1 MATYKGKDINTT
13 PTDAMVEEAR
23 RGLEWRKEFGR
34 GGTKIGV
41 ARARD
46 IQNRK
51 ELSIDTVKR
60 MFSFFSR
67 HEVDKKA
74 EGFESG
80 EDGYPSAGRIAWAL
94 WGGDPGFAFAR
105 RVKESVDAMDDD
117 KDRAAISGA
126 VKKGLQKKVED
137 HNEEVGDVESKRTN
151 LRTLSAVFRRGV
163 GAYKTNPGSVRPNVK
178 SPEQWA
184 YARVNSFLYVL
195 RNGKFRSGKHDT
207 DLLPK
212 GHPLSSKDR
221 STEKRPYPHEHA
233 ARIENPDK
241 YQEFRR
247 RNDELGDGI
256 HVIFGLIDDESEIQS
271 IRFDKD
277 EFTVTEAKDW
287 LSERRF
293 NVLKFEPATE
303 ERDMEKRHIIDIEE
317 TEDSYII
324 EFGKSMEE
332 IDETAEET
340 AEEMVEDEAVEE
352 NSYHD
357 EEERAEEP
365 NMTRAMAMEVSP
377 IDDEKRTVR
386 MAISSEEP
394 VQRSFGMEVLEHSE
408 EAMDLSFLKSGR
420 APLLLDHDPEK
431 QVGVIESVS
440 LDGSARRLRA
450 TVRFGKG
457 ALAREAFDD
466 VTDGIKANVSIG
478 YSVQKMERQDKDT
491 YVVKKYRIHE
501 ASLVS
506 IPADVTVGVG
516 RSNEAS
522 QQPIII
528 TDNQEKTM
536 SEVDIQAVEAQ
547 ARQAAQKNAAQIVEL
562 GARHNKS
569 DMAQAAIADGVS
581 IEEFRGQLLEE
592 IGTTRALEDQEVGLT
607 RQEIGRFSML
617 RAIHALANP
626 TDRRAQEAAAFEF
639 EASRAAASQ
648 YGVTAQ
654 GIMLPAEVLRNWKRD
669 MSAGSDGDLIAEDF
683 KGEEFIDALRNASSV
698 MQAGARML
706 GGLSGDVKIPKK
718 TAASTA
724 AFVASEG
731 TAAAESEMTIGNV
744 SMAPKTLGAFTD
756 VTRQLLIQSSLD
768 VEALIRDDLAQ
779 SIATAIDKA
788 GLEGS
793 GSSGNPEGILN
804 VTGVNQVTNFAAAN
818 PTFAEVVTLETAVA
832 EDNALMGNLAYILP
846 ASMYGALKTTEKAT
860 NTAQFVVEPG
870 GTMNGYTAIVSNQA
884 TAGNLYFGNFSDL
897 LIGMFGGLDI
907 VVDPYSNSTSGTVR
921 VVALQS
927 VDVAV
932 RHAVS
937 FAFGNDG
944 A

>member
-1 MATYKGKDINTT
+1 
-13 PTDAMVEEAR
+13 
-23 RGLEWRKEFGR
+23 
-34 GGTKIGV
+34 
-41 ARARD
+41 
-46 IQNRK
+46 
-51 ELSIDTVKR
+51 
-60 MFSFFSR
+60 
-67 HEVDKKA
+67 
-74 EGFESG
+74 
-80 EDGYPSAGRIAWAL
+80 
-94 WGGDPGFAFAR
+94 
-105 RVKESVDAMDDD
+105 
-117 KDRAAISGA
+117 
-126 VKKGLQKKVED
+126 
-137 HNEEVGDVESKRTN
+137 
-151 LRTLSAVFRRGV
+151 
-163 GAYKTNPGSVRPNVK
+163 
-178 SPEQWA
+178 
-184 YARVNSFLYVL
+184 
-195 RNGKFRSGKHDT
+195 
-207 DLLPK
+207 
-212 GHPLSSKDR
+212 
-221 STEKRPYPHEHA
+221 
-233 ARIENPDK
+233 
-241 YQEFRR
+241 
-247 RNDELGDGI
+247 
-256 HVIFGLIDDESEIQS
+256 
-271 IRFDKD
+271 
-277 EFTVTEAKDW
+277 
-287 LSERRF
+287 
-293 NVLKFEPATE
+293 
-303 ERDMEKRHIIDIEE
+303 
-317 TEDSYII
+317 
-324 EFGKSMEE
+324 
-332 IDETAEET
+332 
-340 AEEMVEDEAVEE
+340 
-352 NSYHD
+352 
-357 EEERAEEP
+357 
-365 NMTRAMAMEVSP
+365 
-377 IDDEKRTVR
+377 
-386 MAISSEEP
+386 
-394 VQRSFGMEVLEHSE
+394 
-408 EAMDLSFLKSGR
+408 
-420 APLLLDHDPEK
+420 
-431 QVGVIESVS
+431 
-440 LDGSARRLRA
+440 
-450 TVRFGKG
+450 
-457 ALAREAFDD
+457 
-466 VTDGIKANVSIG
+466 
-478 YSVQKMERQDKDT
+478 
-491 YVVKKYRIHE
+491 
-501 ASLVS
+501 
-506 IPADVTVGVG
+506 
-516 RSNEAS
+516 
-522 QQPIII
+522 
-528 TDNQEKTM
+528 M

-562 GARHNKS
+562 GSRHNKS
-569 DMAQAAIADGVS
+569 EMAQRAISEGVS

-592 IGTTRALEDQEVGLT
+592 IGSIGAVEDQEIGLSRKEVGK
-607 RQEIGRFSML
+607 FSMM

-639 EASRAAASQ
+639 EASRAAAQQ

-793 GSSGNPEGILN
+793 GTSGNPEGILN
-804 VTGVNQVTNFAAAN
+804 TTGVNQVTNFAAAN

-832 EDNALMGNLAYILP
+832 EDNALMGNLSYILP

-870 GTMNGYTAIVSNQA
+870 GTINGYQGIVSNQA

>member
-1 MATYKGKDINTT
+1 MPTYKGREINTK
-13 PTDAMVEEAR
+13 PTEAMVEEAK

-34 GGTKIGV
+34 GGTEVGV

-46 IQNRK
+46 ISNRK
-51 ELSIDTVKR
+51 ELSIDTMKR

-67 HEVDKKA
+67 HEVDKEA
-74 EGFESG
+74 EGFRPG
-80 EDGYPSAGRIAWAL
+80 EEGYPSAGRIAWAL
-94 WGGDPGFAFAR
+94 WGGNAGFAVAK
-105 RVKESVDAMDDD
+105 RVKRQVDAADEEG
-117 KDRAAISGA
+117 DRAELSGS
-126 VKKGLQKKVED
+126 VKKGLQTKVDD
-137 HNEEVGDVESKRTN
+137 HNEEYGDDPNKRTN

-163 GAYKTNPGSVRPNVK
+163 GAYKTNPGSVRPSVK

-212 GHPLSSKDR
+212 GHPLSSDDR
-221 STEKRPYPHEHA
+221 GFDSESDDKWSDKMYKTV
-233 ARIENPDK
+233 EN
-241 YQEFRR
+241 QQ
-247 RNDELGDGI
+247 LVG
-256 HVIFGLIDDESEIQS
+256 ESEEITM
-271 IRFDKD
+271 D
-277 EFTVTEAKDW
+277 
-287 LSERRF
+287 SERHIK
-293 NVLKFEPATE
+293 NV
-303 ERDMEKRHIIDIEE
+303 EE
-317 TEDSYII
+317 TDDSYII
-324 EFGKSMEE
+324 EFAKDEMEM
-332 IDETAEET
+332 A
-340 AEEMVEDEAVEE
+340 DEATEEVVEEVEAVVVE
-352 NSYHD
+352 NSYDDRD
-357 EEERAEEP
+357 EEP
-365 NMTRAMAMEVSP
+365 SMTRAMAMEMSP

-394 VQRSFGMEVLEHSE
+394 VQRSFGMEVLEHSDD
-408 EAMDLSFLKSGR
+408 AIDLSFLKSGR

-440 LDGSARRLRA
+440 LDSSARRLRA

-478 YSVQKMERQDKDT
+478 YSVQQMERKDKDT
-491 YVVKKYRIHE
+491 YVVKKFRIHE

-516 RSNEAS
+516 RSSEAS
-522 QQPIII
+522 QQPVIV
-528 TDNQEKTM
+528 TDNSEKIM

-569 DMAQAAIADGVS
+569 DMAQKAIADGVS
-581 IEEFRGQLLEE
+581 IEEFRGQLLES
-592 IGTTRALEDQEVGLT
+592 IGSNGAVEDQEIGLT
-607 RQEIGRFSML
+607 RKEVGKFSML

-639 EASRAAASQ
+639 EASRAAANQ

>member
-1 MATYKGKDINTT
+1 
-13 PTDAMVEEAR
+13 MVEEAN
-23 RGLEWRKEFGR
+23 RGLEWRKEHGR
-34 GGTKIGV
+34 GGTLVGV

-46 IQNRK
+46 ISNRK
-51 ELSIDTVKR
+51 ELSISTFKR

-67 HEVDKKA
+67 HEVDKEA
-74 EGFESG
+74 EGFRPG
-80 EDGYPSAGRIAWAL
+80 EEGYPSAGRIAWAL
-94 WGGDPGFAFAR
+94 WGGDAGFAVAK
-105 RVKESVDAMDDD
+105 RVKRQVEAADDEE
-117 KDRAAISGA
+117 DRAELSGS
-126 VKKGLQKKVED
+126 VKKGLQAKVKD
-137 HNEEVGDVESKRTN
+137 HNEEVGDAESKRTN

-163 GAYKTNPGSVRPNVK
+163 GAYKTNPGSVRPTVK

-212 GHPLSSKDR
+212 GHPLSSDDR
-221 STEKRPYPHEHA
+221 GFDSDCDNKWSDTMDKTM
-233 ARIENPDK
+233 ENQP
-241 YQEFRR
+241 
-247 RNDELGDGI
+247 
-256 HVIFGLIDDESEIQS
+256 LIDESEEITM
-271 IRFDKD
+271 D
-277 EFTVTEAKDW
+277 
-287 LSERRF
+287 SERHIK
-293 NVLKFEPATE
+293 NV
-303 ERDMEKRHIIDIEE
+303 EE
-317 TEDSYII
+317 TDDSYIVEYAKAEI
-324 EFGKSMEE
+324 EEPEE
-332 IDETAEET
+332 AAEEV
-340 AEEMVEDEAVEE
+340 AEEVEEVVEE
-352 NSYHD
+352 NSYD
-357 EEERAEEP
+357 DRSEES
-365 NMTRAMAMEVSP
+365 NMTRAMAMEMAPV
-377 IDDEKRTVR
+377 DEDKRTVR

-394 VQRSFGMEVLEHSE
+394 VMRSFGMEVLEHSD
-408 EAMDLSFLKSGR
+408 EAIDLSFLKSGR

-431 QVGVIESVS
+431 QVGIIESVS

-478 YSVQKMERQDKDT
+478 YSVQKMERKDKDT
-491 YVVKKYRIHE
+491 YVVKKFRIHE

-516 RSNEAS
+516 RSSEPS
-522 QQPIII
+522 QQPVIV
-528 TDNQEKTM
+528 TDNAKEQIM
-536 SEVDIQAVEAQ
+536 SEVDVQAVEAQ

-562 GARHNKS
+562 GSRHNKS
-569 DMAQAAIADGVS
+569 EMAQRAISEGVS

-592 IGTTRALEDQEVGLT
+592 IGSIGAVEDQEIGLSRKEVGK
-607 RQEIGRFSML
+607 FSMM

-639 EASRAAASQ
+639 EASRAAAQQ

-804 VTGVNQVTNFAAAN
+804 TTGVNQVTNFAAAN

-832 EDNALMGNLAYILP
+832 EDNALMGNLSYILP

-870 GTMNGYTAIVSNQA
+870 GTINGYQGIVSNQA

>member
-1 MATYKGKDINTT
+1 MPTYKGVEIKTT
-13 PTDAMVEEAR
+13 PTDGMVEEAK
-23 RGLEWRKEFGR
+23 RGLDWRKEHGR

-60 MFSFFSR
+60 MFSFFAR

-74 EGFESG
+74 EGFDSG

-105 RVKESVDAMDDD
+105 RVKESVEAADQEGE
-117 KDRAAISGA
+117 RAELSGS
-126 VKKGLQKKVED
+126 VKKGLQKKVDD
-137 HNEEVGDVESKRTN
+137 HNEEHGDDETKRTS

-163 GAYKTNPGSVRPNVK
+163 GAYKTNPGSVRPTVK

-212 GHPLSSKDR
+212 GHPQSSNDR
-221 STEKRPYPHEHA
+221 SAEKETYTEEHTD
-233 ARIENPDK
+233 RIENYDI
-241 YQEFRR
+241 YQEFMG
-247 RNDELGDGI
+247 DTPAIEEL
-256 HVIFGLIDDESEIQS
+256 
-271 IRFDKD
+271 
-277 EFTVTEAKDW
+277 
-287 LSERRF
+287 
-293 NVLKFEPATE
+293 NME
-303 ERDMEKRHIIDIEE
+303 EQRHIVDVEE
-317 TEDSYII
+317 TEDSYIV
-324 EFGKSMEE
+324 EFGK
-332 IDETAEET
+332 AE
-340 AEEMVEDEAVEE
+340 VEE
-352 NSYHD
+352 PDTETEEVDAVVEESSYSPED
-357 EEERAEEP
+357 RAEEESL
-365 NMTRAMAMEVSP
+365 TRAMALEIAPV
-377 IDDEKRTVR
+377 DKDKRTVR

-394 VQRSFGMEVLEHSE
+394 VMRSFGMEVLEHSE

-478 YSVQKMERQDKDT
+478 YSVQKMERKDKDT
-491 YVVKKYRIHE
+491 YVVKKFRIHE

-516 RSNEAS
+516 RSSEAS

-528 TDNQEKTM
+528 TDNQENTM

-547 ARQAAQKNAAQIVEL
+547 ARQAAQKNAALIVEL
-562 GARHNKS
+562 GARHEKS
-569 DMAQAAIADGVS
+569 DMAQKAIAEGVS

-592 IGTTRALEDQEVGLT
+592 IGTTRALENQEIGLT
-607 RQEIGRFSML
+607 QKEVGRFSMM

-639 EASRAAASQ
+639 EASRAAAQQ

-744 SMAPKTLGAFTD
+744 SMTPKTLGAFTD

-793 GSSGNPEGILN
+793 GSSGNPTGILN
-804 VTGVNQVTNFAAAN
+804 TSGVNQVTNFAAAN

-832 EDNALMGNLAYILP
+832 EDNALTGNLAYILP
-846 ASMYGALKTTEKAT
+846 ASMYGALKTVEKAT

-870 GTMNGYTAIVSNQA
+870 GTLNGYRGIVSNQA

-944 A
+944 

>member
-117 KDRAAISGA
+117 RDRAAISGA

-303 ERDMEKRHIIDIEE
+303 ERDMEKRHIIDVEE

-332 IDETAEET
+332 IDETAEE
-340 AEEMVEDEAVEE
+340 MVEDEVVEE

-365 NMTRAMAMEVSP
+365 NMTRAMAMEASP

-706 GGLSGDVKIPKK
+706 SGLSGDVKIPKK

-944 A
+944 